1 MKSKVLKIR
10 NLPSD
15 MQVLNEIKVKPI
27 GSLLFLVAVAGI
39 FIISGS
45 SIAIVGVVLLAVSA
59 YALLV
64 MPDRLLMQFTS
75 DYLVLYNR
83 KNRDE
88 CMLIWWD
95 EIVAWQYQKH
105 NNEDTLWLELIDGH
119 VESIEC
125 FNRGRVVSYF
135 KVYASGKERQQNP
148 RRRRA
153 PAENRER
160 NERKARS

>member
-95 EIVAWQYQKH
+95 EIVA
-105 NNEDTLWLELIDGH
+105 L
-119 VESIEC
+119 
-125 FNRGRVVSYF
+125 
-135 KVYASGKERQQNP
+135 
-148 RRRRA
+148 
-153 PAENRER
+153 
-160 NERKARS
+160 